1 MTKLRVSAAA
11 ILGIVGAAY
20 ATANGYLSRNN
31 IDPPAGLRFR
41 F

>member
-1 MTKLRVSAAA
+1 MTKLRVSAAT

-20 ATANGYLSRNN
+20 ATTALA
-31 IDPPAGLRFR
+31 DDTTAGVRFR

>member
-20 ATANGYLSRNN
+20 ATTA
-31 IDPPAGLRFR
+31 DVRFR